1 MFKEGP
7 TLRQASWKGAQDSCD
22 SNRRRSWK
30 PAWPPLSL
38 CSEDEAAAEREPR
51 APVWPYLETQVLEPG
66 GSRLRDGG
74 RQEARGERAE
84 WGCVE
89 MDFRRKRHLGA
100 GEEERRA
107 LELLDRS
114 YSIWKALDGMGS
126 PMR

>member
-1 MFKEGP
+1 M
-7 TLRQASWKGAQDSCD
+7 A
-22 SNRRRSWK
+22 
-30 PAWPPLSL
+30 
-38 CSEDEAAAEREPR
+38 
-51 APVWPYLETQVLEPG
+51 G
-66 GSRLRDGG
+66 GR

-89 MDFRRKRHLGA
+89 MDLRRKRHLGA